1 MDQELGRLNL
11 EEVNL
16 HLRGGRV
23 ENHSGKTTPSSPE
36 RDSSLDLPILGS
48 LAHHETSALTNQ
60 ATEAE
65 ADFNRR
71 KDRKSKHHEDKWLL
85 PSVEARLKDEA
96 VKERKKKKKKRK
108 RKSSSNFQPI
118 CPSDPVLSCDS
129 PVRILPSHSPDFQPI
144 CPSDPV
150 LSCDNPWY
158 VDYPLTVHISSPY
171 VRQTLYYPV
180 TIPDFQ
186 PICPSDPVLSCDN
199 PWYVDHPL
207 TVQIYSPY
215 VRQTLYYPVTIPGT
229 YTTLSQPIC
238 PSDPVLSRDNPCFQ
252 GCEWVEKTETAGPSS
267 RDEWMTLPGLFPTIS
282 KVPRDR
288 QQDEQKDKCILDKPG
303 QSAQELNPYW
313 KDGGSGLP
321 ETEKQSVKQASTSVG
336 DRGAD
341 WLRRALRRAE
351 EQAQEQGRSL
361 EEVAAERW
369 GSLQKLRNMLATAE
383 QRSER
388 SEGGPT
394 PRAEGRER
402 GRRDHR
408 DNRKVSHRFEER
420 GEGHSSRSFA
430 PTENWRK
437 KEHEREKREYSPTID
452 PRRDPTRKLK
462 ETPRRDDH
470 SSSEDSDDD
479 TCGKNAPEE
488 IGVLTDKEM
497 NELGAKLV
505 KAEIL
510 GNETLVTEL
519 KRKLNLARLERSKPA
534 PEVTETVILTRTNAR
549 GLVHPLEPSGPL
561 EPYGGRRRKHKVGTH
576 EDGKRVRYF
585 ADDDKYT
592 LRDMFEREKMT
603 TAEDQNEM
611 FSKMVAKEV
620 GGTEEDTEFDMFA
633 EKAQVEESRGRT
645 QAKERDRAIREHKRT
660 ERALDNCPRCLDS
673 KLMTRHLVA
682 AIGTKVYL
690 CLPSHQSLTEGHC
703 LIVPMFHV
711 PCATQLDE
719 EVWTEVQLFRKTL
732 TAMFVEMG
740 QDVVFFELAIN
751 LRGLPHMTLNCV
763 PLPKETGDLAPIYF
777 KKAILECE
785 MEWSTNKKLVDLA
798 GKDVRRAIPKGLPY
812 FSVDFGLQSGFAHVI
827 EEEKLFPRNFAQVGV
842 TVPRNFAQVGV
853 TVPRNFAQVSV
864 TVPSELCSYGCY
876 CSSELC
882 SGECYCS
889 LGTLLR
895 WVLLFPQ
902 NFAQVGV
909 TVPRNFAQVGVTVPR
924 NFAHMGVT
932 VPWNFVQEIIG
943 GMLDL
948 DHQLWRKPRKD
959 NFDSQRQKVVQFAQ
973 WWKPFDFTRQR
984 EVSASSSDSD

>member
-1 MDQELGRLNL
+1 MHGIVRIN
-11 EEVNL
+11 
-16 HLRGGRV
+16 
-23 ENHSGKTTPSSPE
+23 
-36 RDSSLDLPILGS
+36 
-48 LAHHETSALTNQ
+48 
-60 ATEAE
+60 TEYNAE

-71 KDRKSKHHEDKWLL
+71 KDRKSKHREDKWLL

-108 RKSSSNFQPI
+108 RKSSS
-118 CPSDPVLSCDS
+118 
-129 PVRILPSHSPDFQPI
+129 
-144 CPSDPV
+144 
-150 LSCDNPWY
+150 
-158 VDYPLTVHISSPY
+158 SS
-171 VRQTLYYPV
+171 
-180 TIPDFQ
+180 
-186 PICPSDPVLSCDN
+186 
-199 PWYVDHPL
+199 
-207 TVQIYSPY
+207 
-215 VRQTLYYPVTIPGT
+215 
-229 YTTLSQPIC
+229 
-238 PSDPVLSRDNPCFQ
+238 

-288 QQDEQKDKCILDKPG
+288 QQDEQKDKCILDKRRTGLPTTRMLVMSQPG

-383 QRSER
+383 QRSGR

-394 PRAEGRER
+394 PRAEGRGR
-402 GRRDHR
+402 GRQDHR
-408 DNRKVSHRFEER
+408 DSRKVSHRFEER

-437 KEHEREKREYSPTID
+437 KEHEREKREYSPTTD
-452 PRRDPTRKLK
+452 PRREPTRKLK
-462 ETPRRDDH
+462 ETPRRDDP
-470 SSSEDSDDD
+470 SSSEDTDDD
-479 TCGKNAPEE
+479 TCGKNTPEE

-519 KRKLNLARLERSKPA
+519 KRKLDLARLERSKPA
-534 PEVTETVILTRTNAR
+534 SEVTETVILTRTNAR

-673 KLMTRHLVA
+673 QLMTRHLVA
-682 AIGTKVYL
+682 AIGTKVTCSYNWCTCVYLLTMFHVPYVAGVPVCTFSPCSMFLMLQVYL

-842 TVPRNFAQVGV
+842 TVP
-853 TVPRNFAQVSV
+853 
-864 TVPSELCSYGCY
+864 
-876 CSSELC
+876 SELC

-889 LGTLLR
+889 LRTLLR
-895 WVLLFPQ
+895 WVLLF
-902 NFAQVGV
+902 
-909 TVPRNFAQVGVTVPR
+909 PRNFAQVGVTVPR
-924 NFAHMGVT
+924 NFA
-932 VPWNFVQEIIG
+932 QEIIG